1 VGPCEHPPS
10 RLKNQHKGKSPLP
23 RCRARRPRS
32 RTCLLKG
39 CGRKFRPRHP
49 LERYCSKH
57 CRDQARKWRQ
67 WKARHEY
74 RQSPHGKQ
82 VRRAQSRR
90 YRQRRKNKGV
100 KKRRSKVREGHHK
113 KSFFHA
119 AATAPGATKCSTA
132 SAARPCNGSAAGNAG
147 GLSSVFWSG
156 SAAGWSVEQS
166 VGLSSSAVAC
176 LNGVHEVPGPARSHE
191 IVPTYRRAW
200 PSRRK
205 LPLIEAATAQV
216 V

>member
-1 VGPCEHPPS
+1 MGPCEHPPS
-10 RLKNQHKGKSPLP
+10 RLKNQHKGKSPRP

-113 KSFFHA
+113 KSFFMLLQPPRVLRNVPPQA
-119 AATAPGATKCSTA
+119 PLTPATVLLQGMPAGSRACSGAGAPLDGA
-132 SAARPCNGSAAGNAG
+132 
-147 GLSSVFWSG
+147 WS
-156 SAAGWSVEQS
+156 
-166 VGLSSSAVAC
+166 
-176 LNGVHEVPGPARSHE
+176 
-191 IVPTYRRAW
+191 RA
-200 PSRRK
+200 
-205 LPLIEAATAQV
+205 
-216 V
+216 